1 MSISARGDA
10 FAIREATVNTNRASL
25 ATSGFSY
32 IIIACLLAL
41 FAVFNFII
49 SRRTDDDYGVLRW
62 IIMMPLSLIAGVSI
76 ACFLAFMSF
85 VYTGYSLARVLHMF
99 GIILVVSLLIFGSVT
114 DPSEFDD
121 IKPARIPIFLDSMF
135 MITGFVVITY
145 TFFLFTGNSVR
156 LDNMNFLSA
165 ASFYILASLYYVS
178 YASTTLATMLVDSVN
193 RAGYEYDGLAYFGM
207 SFMVYGAFVM
217 FLLAGE
223 ALIMR
228 VIGFRTGDLH
238 TSFNTAP
245 VEIHDA
251 VNSTYTTGFFSLII
265 AVLIPVVSMWLL
277 RDNITPVVQ
286 DDEVADA
293 ANMGWMVLAAFVAPL
308 FALGMS
314 QVVRGDFMGHWA
326 MNLCSSI
333 IVSVLTVVVAMNTIV
348 WWTRTSVML
357 FLAITF
363 AINIGV
369 DFQSLGS
376 SGKAI
381 HYTLMVVL
389 SHELA
394 WLMDTDETS
403 ELNSMLMATMI
414 SVGFLMFD
422 MYVHYQEGK
431 SITAP
436 LTVAS
441 FCIFRMLASLFGG
454 GTPALESPESYE
466 DYALQILMFFATMNI
481 LLNAR
486 LEALPPKELSGDNKR
501 ILAVMAGAIGA
512 AAQYFIDNSD
522 IMREWAIMSQAYTR
536 DYRDSVRYEIE
547 EIEFT

>member
-1 MSISARGDA
+1 MSVSVRSDA
-10 FAIREATVNTNRASL
+10 FTIREATINTNRASL
-25 ATSGFSY
+25 ITSGFSY
-32 IIIACLLAL
+32 IVFACLLAL

-49 SRRTDDDYGVLRW
+49 SRRTDDDYGVLQW
-62 IIMMPLSLIAGVSI
+62 IMMMPLSLITGVSI
-76 ACFLAFMSF
+76 ACFFAFLGF

-99 GIILVVSLLIFGSVT
+99 GIILFVSLLMFGFVT

-121 IKPARIPIFLDSMF
+121 INPARIPIFLDSMF

-156 LDNMNFLSA
+156 LGNMNFLST

-178 YASTTLATMLVDSVN
+178 YASTTLATMLVDSVK
-193 RAGYEYDGLAYFGM
+193 RAGYEYDGMAYFGM

-228 VIGFRTGDLH
+228 AIGFHTGDLH

-251 VNSTYTTGFFSLII
+251 VNATYTTGFFSLIM

-286 DDEVADA
+286 DDEVSDA

-314 QVVRGDFMGHWA
+314 QVVRGDFMGHWV

-333 IVSVLTVVVAMNTIV
+333 IVSLLTVVLAMNTIV
-348 WWTRTSVML
+348 WTRTSVHF
-357 FLAITF
+357 FLAIAF
-363 AINIGV
+363 AINIGL

-381 HYTLMVVL
+381 HYTLMVIV

-403 ELNSMLMATMI
+403 DQNSMLMATMI
-414 SVGFLMFD
+414 SIGFLMFD
-422 MYVHYQEGK
+422 MYVHKQEGK

-436 LTVAS
+436 LTIAS
-441 FCIFRMLASLFGG
+441 FCLFRMIASLFGG
-454 GTPALESPESYE
+454 GPPALESPESYE
-466 DYALQILMFFATMNI
+466 DYALQILMFFATVNI

-486 LEALPPKELSGDNKR
+486 LEALPPQELSDDNKR
-501 ILAVMAGAIGA
+501 ILAVIAGAVGA
-512 AAQYFIDNSD
+512 AAQYFIDDSD

-536 DYRDSVRYEIE
+536 DYRDSVRYEVE